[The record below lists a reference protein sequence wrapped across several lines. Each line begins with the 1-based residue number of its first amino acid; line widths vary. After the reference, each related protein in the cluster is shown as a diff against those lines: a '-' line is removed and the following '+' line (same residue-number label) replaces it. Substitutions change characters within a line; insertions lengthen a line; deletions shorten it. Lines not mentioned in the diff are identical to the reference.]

1 MTAKVANLPVGHTKN
16 VQTVDYPIASV
27 NYRPIRAKVDQSLP
41 FRVRLTNITISA
53 YGPSNPPPVGIAV
66 IGFNNYIL

>member
-1 MTAKVANLPVGHTKN
+1 MPTVVDNLPVGLVDN
-16 VQTVDYPIASV
+16 VKHIDYPIASV
-27 NYRPIRAKVDQSLP
+27 NYKKFNAKVNQSLP

-53 YGPSNPPPVGIAV
+53 YGPSNPAPIGIAV